1 MGSDCLWILEALAAA
16 QNAKRLGQAAASF
29 REGVGS
35 RGVEF
40 AHIVVAG
47 KDELGADIAK
57 LYFRSRDIFPADR
70 GRADRSAG
78 AKTASREFP
87 HPHVTSNLAHPPNL
101 RDHGRG
107 RDGPLQSQPPR
118 PNSFVSPT
126 LILKLFESR
135 ILQKISP

>member
-1 MGSDCLWILEALAAA
+1 MLEALAAE
-16 QNAKRLGQAAASF
+16 QDAKGLAQAAASL

-40 AHIVVAG
+40 EHIVVAG
-47 KDELGADIAK
+47 NDELGADIAK

-87 HPHVTSNLAHPPNL
+87 QPHVTSNLAHPPNL

-118 PNSFVSPT
+118 PNSFVSWT
-126 LILKLFESR
+126 LIPKLFERR
-135 ILQKISP
+135 ILRGISP